1 MKKPSYNSITI
12 IPNHAEL
19 TTQEAA
25 NLLNISQPYLITLLE
40 EGNLPYRKVGT
51 QYKILIEDLMKYK
64 QKDNEERSKILNK
77 LTEEAQELDMVYC
90 IDLRA

>member
-1 MKKPSYNSITI
+1 MKKLPYNAITI

-77 LTEEAQELDMVYC
+77 LTEEAQELDMVY
-90 IDLRA
+90 